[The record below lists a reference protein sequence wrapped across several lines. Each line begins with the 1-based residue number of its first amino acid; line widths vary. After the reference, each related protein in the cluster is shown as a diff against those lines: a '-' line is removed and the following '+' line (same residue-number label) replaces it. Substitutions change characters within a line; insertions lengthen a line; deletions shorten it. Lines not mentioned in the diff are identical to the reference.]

1 MPIERE
7 CGFNFDVTVY
17 PRDYARGN
25 EEEELEPEGQG
36 QEEQKGEKE
45 DNEDNE
51 DF

>member
-25 EEEELEPEGQG
+25 EEEELELEGQ
-36 QEEQKGEKE
+36 EKEKERKGEKE
-45 DNEDNE
+45 DNED
-51 DF
+51 F